1 MLDGSDEPAAME
13 KEQAPGIDSE
23 EADRKKVHG

>member
-1 MLDGSDEPAAME
+1 MLDGNDEPAAME
-13 KEQAPGIDSE
+13 KAHAPGTDSE